1 MHEKMLM
8 PQIAHQRNIE
18 DNKEVIERERAHE
31 TSLHKTSLV
40 ALLRKPDLVPCHSA
54 PSEIQVLELKSASK
68 QASKSEA
75 ERKSACSAVYSIV
88 PRRLLLRL
96 LLRLRLE
103 CRSPLMEGT
112 SLLPSPA
119 PPLRDL
125 PPPAPPAPACLP
137 ARSNYF

>member
-68 QASKSEA
+68 SEA

-96 LLRLRLE
+96 RLLRLLLRLE